1 VRADAAFSEAAN
13 RAAVAFEAAPSVPI
27 ARGFWLPTTI
37 RCVPAPS
44 KQGAQNRRRVGRSF
58 GSGILPIW
66 TNRRSPSGALSP
78 LRCRRELIP
87 IPLGQTLCQA
97 SAQSSGERQQQSVH
111 HRLLP
116 GCDFCAARTAC
127 ASPKARLLIKRHG
140 ADAALPDVLLAP
152 APCERSADFFAPAAR
167 FTDLAASANRN
178 LQEAVVAPLQGLWP
192 FLMARKPSTQRVFG
206 PQAFAFRLTR
216 RLQPPYPW
224 PPEQAPPGVS
234 KPCRTTYASPKE
246 GRYDSQAIRCPY
258 GPR

>member
-27 ARGFWLPTTI
+27 ALGFWLPTTI

-140 ADAALPDVLLAP
+140 ADAAFAGRSLGAGTMRAFSRLFRPCGAVHGPCRFRQSQP
-152 APCERSADFFAPAAR
+152 AGGRRRPAAR
-167 FTDLAASANRN
+167 PLAFPDGEEALDPARVWSTGLRVPIDPTLAAA
-178 LQEAVVAPLQGLWP
+178 LPL
-192 FLMARKPSTQRVFG
+192 A
-206 PQAFAFRLTR
+206 A
-216 RLQPPYPW
+216 
-224 PPEQAPPGVS
+224 
-234 KPCRTTYASPKE
+234 
-246 GRYDSQAIRCPY
+246 
-258 GPR
+258 